1 MQACERLTI
10 SQLPA
15 ERPEDLFMVTIGL
28 AKGRRFSALVAEQ
41 GARQLWQAQKDGQF
55 MASFTLSRR
64 PGCTTS
70 HPSRRC
76 AGTVPRTS
84 SVWVRSWQ
92 SPRFDLQSSL

>member
-55 MASFTLSRR
+55 MASFTLQ
-64 PGCTTS
+64 PTTRL
-70 HPSRRC
+70 HNFTPIEE
-76 AGTVPRTS
+76 
-84 SVWVRSWQ
+84 VRWDGSAHFFCVGQ
-92 SPRFDLQSSL
+92 ILAIAKV

>member
-55 MASFTLSRR
+55 MANFTLQPTARLHNFT
-64 PGCTTS
+64 PIEE
-70 HPSRRC
+70 
-76 AGTVPRTS
+76 
-84 SVWVRSWQ
+84 VRWDGSAHFFCVGQ
-92 SPRFDLQSSL
+92 ILAIAKV

>member
-55 MASFTLSRR
+55 MANFTLQ
-64 PGCTTS
+64 PTTRL
-70 HPSRRC
+70 HNFTP
-76 AGTVPRTS
+76 VEE
-84 SVWVRSWQ
+84 VRWDGSAHFFCVGQ
-92 SPRFDLQSSL
+92 ILAIARI